1 VDLGTPPFVLVRL
14 REGFVVVNLET
25 AEKTRE
31 LYEELIRA
39 RPFDPGRAAGQ

>member
-14 REGFVVVNLET
+14 HEGFVIVNLET
-25 AEKTRE
+25 AEKTRA

-39 RPFDPGRAAGQ
+39 RLFDPGQAAGQ